1 MGYFSQKK
9 KEVCI
14 QKSGTFLIRKL
25 ILNSTYLWKHFCYHM
40 FADFLHLEVAR
51 LSRIVDIKLLGLF
64 SWTLEEEW
72 IFLFCKLL
80 SVFNKFT
87 RVEAIGSRSEGY
99 GSSALIVV
107 SFVVI
112 SAILGELSFNL
123 GVIKFLVISLFEMGP
138 FEIFD
143 A

>member
-1 MGYFSQKK
+1 MYSKIWYSFHQDNYFEFYIPLEAFLLPYVCQLFASQ
-9 KEVCI
+9 
-14 QKSGTFLIRKL
+14 S
-25 ILNSTYLWKHFCYHM
+25 ST
-40 FADFLHLEVAR
+40 
-51 LSRIVDIKLLGLF
+51 SQQIVNIKLLGLF

-87 RVEAIGSRSEGY
+87 RIEAIGSRSEGY

-123 GVIKFLVISLFEMGP
+123 GVIKF
-138 FEIFD
+138 

>member
-1 MGYFSQKK
+1 
-9 KEVCI
+9 
-14 QKSGTFLIRKL
+14 
-25 ILNSTYLWKHFCYHM
+25 M
-40 FADFLHLEVAR
+40 FANFLHLEVAR

-87 RVEAIGSRSEGY
+87 RIEAIGSRSEGY

-112 SAILGELSFNL
+112 SAIL
-123 GVIKFLVISLFEMGP
+123 VISLFEMGP